1 MKVCMLSYSYY
12 EGDARII
19 QYASALAERGDEVDV
34 ICLKHPGDSP
44 REVLDS
50 VNVFRIQERTKD
62 ERGLLTYLYRI
73 LRFLV
78 VSAAVLTKRHLRH
91 RYNVIHVH
99 SVPDFLVFAALVPK
113 LLGTPVILDIHDVLP
128 ELYSSKFHA
137 SCKSLL
143 FRSLVLVERISVA
156 FADHV
161 IVANHLWCERVAA
174 RSGQARKCSA
184 IRNYPAPKLFHPRP
198 HSQNGRFVITYPG
211 SLNWHQGVD
220 VAIHAFAKIKDE
232 IPDAE
237 FHIYG
242 EGPAKPSLMDLSR
255 SLGLDRRVIFH
266 SALPNAEIV
275 RVMAASDLAIEPK
288 RASSEFGNEALS
300 MKILEFMSV
309 GVPVIVSRT
318 KTHGYYYDDS
328 VVRYYA
334 EDSVDELAADIVLL
348 RRNAPLR
355 KQLVANGLK
364 YAESNNWDVAKS
376 SYLHLVDGFH
386 HKDGFRANPP
396 GDRGPGHRAH
406 IYQ

>member
-44 REVLDS
+44 RDVLDS

-62 ERGLLTYLYRI
+62 ERGLLTYLCRI

-78 VSAAVLTKRHLRH
+78 VSAAVLTKRHLRR
-91 RYNVIHVH
+91 RYSVIHVH

-128 ELYSSKFHA
+128 ELYASKFHA
-137 SCKSLL
+137 SCNSLL

-156 FADHV
+156 FA
-161 IVANHLWCERVAA
+161 NH
-174 RSGQARKCSA
+174 
-184 IRNYPAPKLFHPRP
+184 
-198 HSQNGRFVITYPG
+198 
-211 SLNWHQGVD
+211 VD
-220 VAIHAFAKIKDE
+220 VAIHAFSKIKDE

-255 SLGLDRRVIFH
+255 SLGLERRVIFH
-266 SALPNAEIV
+266 SALPTAEIV

-288 RASSEFGNEALS
+288 RVSSEFGNEALS

-318 KTHGYYYDDS
+318 KTH
-328 VVRYYA
+328 R
-334 EDSVDELAADIVLL
+334 
-348 RRNAPLR
+348 
-355 KQLVANGLK
+355 
-364 YAESNNWDVAKS
+364 
-376 SYLHLVDGFH
+376 
-386 HKDGFRANPP
+386 
-396 GDRGPGHRAH
+396 
-406 IYQ
+406 